1 MNQQWLPWVEQGLR
15 LVSDQVTD
23 RLYNHVGAAP
33 TVLLLLA
40 HEANAR
46 LARAG

>member
-1 MNQQWLPWVEQGLR
+1 MSQI
-15 LVSDQVTD
+15 
-23 RLYNHVGAAP
+23 VGAAP

-46 LARAG
+46 LARARSGYSALAKAMLELG